1 MAKEFLLKCFGRTK
15 ENGSIAMVLLNGI
28 MSPEQKLR
36 FTQMKNV
43 PACVFVDEKQQEL
56 AGIKSDLLL
65 LDFYYDYGQSPLCIH
80 ATLAAGYVYFQQN
93 NDKTKVSAIT
103 ALGQRLLI
111 SKQDGNIY
119 VTLCPMPVPRFEFTK
134 DFIADLL
141 AMPSITG
148 IKNYYLASV
157 GSPKLCVELDSIE
170 HLFSLNPNLAQI
182 MLWSKNNKISG
193 LYVYVQIEGN
203 AFVGRNFNNYTPDK
217 EDVATGVSAGA
228 LTAYYQRNLTVYQG
242 QNFNNHC
249 VIYTQYTSDNQ
260 ILVGGYVEDLSG
272 IVVM

>member
-43 PACVFVDEKQQEL
+43 PACVFVDEKQQEC

-65 LDFYYDYGQSPLCIH
+65 LDFYYDHGQSPLCIH

-93 NDKTKVSAIT
+93 NEKTKVSAVT
-103 ALGQRLLI
+103 TLGQRLLI
-111 SKQDGNIY
+111 GKQDSNIY
-119 VTLCPMPVPRFEFTK
+119 VTLCPTPVPPLQFTK
-134 DFIADLL
+134 SLIAELL
-141 AMPSITG
+141 AITNINS

-170 HLFSLNPNLAQI
+170 HLFSLTPYLAQI

-193 LYVYVQIEGN
+193 LYVYVHTEGN
-203 AFVGRNFNNYTPDK
+203 TFVGRNFNHYTPDK

-228 LTAYYQRNLTVYQG
+228 LTAYYQRDLIVYQG

-249 VIYTQYTSDNQ
+249 VIYTHYTLDNQ
-260 ILVGGYVEDLSG
+260 VQ
-272 IVVM
+272 